1 MKKGD
6 NGGPATI
13 NLKPGIY
20 VGAAISALF
29 LLLPYVNRLVIPGY
43 LLGPLAAT
51 WFMIGRRAQPL
62 DYKQGAQLGFY
73 SAFYGAIAAVCID
86 AVAAHFLREQLWR
99 FENLYRIPPL
109 LAGKGLESDSPL
121 GWYLL
126 MGELTVI
133 AIVAAMLGTPSG
145 LLGVKLFRPR

>member
-1 MKKGD
+1 MKNGD
-6 NGGPATI
+6 SAGPATI

-29 LLLPYVNRLVIPGY
+29 LLLPYVNRLVIPAY

-62 DYKQGAQLGFY
+62 DYKQGAQLGFC

-86 AVAAHFLREQLWR
+86 TVAAHFLREQLWR
-99 FENLYRIPPL
+99 FQNLYRIPPL

-145 LLGVKLFRPR
+145 LLGVRLFRSR